1 MPLIPIAVIAVASLA
16 VGGSAYAAGE
26 GAEKITKS
34 AAVLTGGYL
43 VVKFLMKKK
52 VV

>member
-1 MPLIPIAVIAVASLA
+1 MPLVPIAIIAVASLA
-16 VGGSAYAAGE
+16 IGGGAYAAGE

-34 AAVLTGGYL
+34 AVVLTGSYL
-43 VVKFLMKKK
+43 AVKYLMKKK